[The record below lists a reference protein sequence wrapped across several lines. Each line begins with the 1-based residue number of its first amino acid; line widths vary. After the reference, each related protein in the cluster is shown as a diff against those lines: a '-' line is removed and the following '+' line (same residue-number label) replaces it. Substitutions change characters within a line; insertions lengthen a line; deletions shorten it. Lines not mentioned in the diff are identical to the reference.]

1 VIRPYQRGV
10 NSVDKSRV
18 APVPTIKEW
27 LMAKA
32 VGIDLGTTNSVIAVW
47 EGGEPTVIPNAEGSR
62 TTPSV
67 VAFTDNGERLVG
79 QLARRQA
86 ILNPKGTIYSA
97 KRFIGRHFDEVSD
110 EAKAVAFDVVEGP
123 GGTARFEVRGK
134 QYAPEEI
141 SALVLRKLTEDAAK
155 SLGERV
161 TEAVITVPAYFNDAQ
176 RTATKD
182 AGKIAGL
189 EVLRIIN
196 EPTAAALAY
205 GLDKKGHETVLV
217 FDLGGGTF
225 DVSIL
230 DVGDGVVEVRST
242 AGDTHL
248 GGDDFDRRLVDH
260 LADGFQKANGIG
272 LRSDPQALQRLFEAA
287 EKAKT
292 ELSSVTQTQVGL
304 PFITADASGPKHL
317 TETVRRSTFEQI
329 TADLVERCLGPVQQA
344 MDDAK
349 VSANDIDEV
358 ILVGGST
365 RIPAVQALVR
375 RLTGGK
381 DPNMTVNPDEVVAL
395 GAAIQA
401 GVLKGEVK
409 DVLLLDVTPLSLG
422 VETRGGVMTKIVDRN
437 TTIPVRRSETFSTAE
452 DNQPAVDV
460 VVLQGERERASDNR
474 VLGRFR
480 LDNVRPAPRGE
491 PQVEVTFDVDANG
504 ILNVSARDKDTGA
517 QQGITISEG
526 SNLDK
531 SEVERMVS
539 EAERNRAEDQS
550 LRQAVDARNELDAI
564 AYQVERQLSQLGD
577 AAPQHERARAELLIG
592 DARTAVKDE
601 ASPDRVRTL
610 TSELQQIYQALA
622 ARRPGETG
630 QPGSGQA
637 GSGQSGSAQPGSA
650 PQGGAPGDGGDD
662 DVIDAEFDRS

>member
-1 VIRPYQRGV
+1 
-10 NSVDKSRV
+10 
-18 APVPTIKEW
+18 
-27 LMAKA
+27 MAKA
-32 VGIDLGTTNSVIAVW
+32 VGIDLGTTNSVIAAW
-47 EGGEPTVIPNAEGSR
+47 EGGEATVLPNAEGSR

-67 VAFTDNGERLVG
+67 VAFTDSGERLVG

-110 EAKAVAFDVVEGP
+110 EVKAVTYDVVAGENGV
-123 GGTARFEVRGK
+123 ARFDIRGK

-141 SALVLRKLTEDAAK
+141 SALVLRKLAEDASK

-182 AGKIAGL
+182 AGRIAGL

-205 GLDKKGHETVLV
+205 GMDKKEHETVLV

-260 LADGFQKANGIG
+260 LADTFQRENGID
-272 LRSDPQALQRLFEAA
+272 LREDTQALQRLFEAA

-292 ELSSVTQTQVGL
+292 ELSSVTQTQVSL
-304 PFITADASGPKHL
+304 PFITADATGPKHL
-317 TETVRRSTFEQI
+317 TESVMRSTFEQI
-329 TADLVERCLGPVQQA
+329 TADLVDRCLGPVQQA
-344 MDDAK
+344 LSDAK
-349 VSANDIDEV
+349 VTDSDIDEV

-381 DPNMTVNPDEVVAL
+381 DPNMSVNPDEVVAL
-395 GAAIQA
+395 GAAVQA

-422 VETRGGVMTKIVDRN
+422 VETRGGVMTKIIERN
-437 TTIPVRRSETFSTAE
+437 TTIPARRTETFSTAE
-452 DNQPAVDV
+452 DSQPAVDV
-460 VVLQGERERASDNR
+460 VVLQGERERAADNR
-474 VLGRFR
+474 VLGRFQ
-480 LDNVRPAPRGE
+480 LTDIRPAPRGE
-491 PQVEVTFDVDANG
+491 PQVEVTFDIDANG
-504 ILNVSARDKDTGA
+504 ILHVTARDKDTGKE
-517 QQGITISEG
+517 QGITLSEG
-526 SNLDK
+526 SNLDR
-531 SEVERMVS
+531 SEVERMIS
-539 EAERNRAEDQS
+539 EAERNRGEDQA

-564 AYQVERQLSQLGD
+564 AYQVERRLGELGEN
-577 AAPQHERARAELLIG
+577 APEHERARAQLLVS
-592 DARTAVKDE
+592 DARQAVKGE
-601 ASPDRVRTL
+601 ETLDRVRSL
-610 TSELQQIYQALA
+610 TSELQQVHQALS
-622 ARRPGETG
+622 ARPAGPAG
-630 QPGSGQA
+630 SSGSGPGGPPPA
-637 GSGQSGSAQPGSA
+637 SGT
-650 PQGGAPGDGGDD
+650 GGDD
-662 DVIDAEFDRS
+662 DVVDADFDRS